1 MGLNTHEHEHGR
13 ASGQDQPAPPPRR
26 WEHPLDPSSH
36 TGPYR
41 PPAELLDILA
51 RAAGADS
58 HAAADAA
65 TRARLAAAAAE
76 LHAAGL
82 DPRVLGLVAEPR
94 VNELLGVAESTGRSL
109 RGRDAAFPPPATRGR
124 LWAEADVAEYLA
136 HREAT
141 AERPGALRSA
151 RVAHRERAGTTPV
164 S

>member
-1 MGLNTHEHEHGR
+1 MHEHERGR
-13 ASGQDQPAPPPRR
+13 GEDGTGGHPALPPRR
-26 WEHPLDPSSH
+26 WEHPLDTHAH

-41 PPAELLDILA
+41 PPVELLDILA
-51 RAAGADS
+51 RAAGVES
-58 HAAADAA
+58 YGAADAA
-65 TRARLAAAAAE
+65 TRARVAVATAE

-151 RVAHRERAGTTPV
+151 RVAHRKRAGTTPV